1 MYNIGICDDGK
12 GICASLEEMVQQY
25 AKEKKISVETNVFFH
40 EFDNLGM
47 DRSYIGQKV
56 SYKIVRNE
64 NKERAINVRLLES

>member
-1 MYNIGICDDGK
+1 MPN
-12 GICASLEEMVQQY
+12 
-25 AKEKKISVETNVFFH
+25 NVFFH

-64 NKERAINVRLLES
+64 NKERGINVRLLKS